1 MTMKKRKKEKTI
13 FRTILFAMLLVLGI
27 EIVLL
32 VSALYL
38 SNVSTRLNQNAMDL
52 LDMQT
57 SNRADYLENILLFNQ
72 DLSRLS
78 SYINEKASELS
89 AAQKLDLSRIGDS
102 STEALPLLEEISTAM
117 ISTLRS
123 KSVTGVF
130 VAFTTEDFSKSS
142 TVSAIPGMY
151 LRDLDPTS
159 PASAANE
166 DLLLERSPIALVR
179 SMGISTDKS
188 WTTSFDLTQKPESAF
203 LTPVFLATWADRGAL
218 DADNYGRWTVF
229 CPTRFPGMTVLPLP
243 TQFRLSHPTVPFT
256 ALSVSRCLS
265 PICSRFF
272 PIPSCRTKAMER
284 IFSFPRL
291 PLH

>member
-78 SYINEKASELS
+78 SCINEKASELS

-102 STEALPLLEEISTAM
+102 SAEALPLLEEISSAM

-130 VAFTTEDFSKSS
+130 VAFTTEEFSKSS

-151 LRDLDPTS
+151 LRDLDHTGFS
-159 PASAANE
+159 CH
-166 DLLLERSPIALVR
+166 
-179 SMGISTDKS
+179 MG
-188 WTTSFDLTQKPESAF
+188 
-203 LTPVFLATWADRGAL
+203 R
-218 DADNYGRWTVF
+218 
-229 CPTRFPGMTVLPLP
+229 
-243 TQFRLSHPTVPFT
+243 
-256 ALSVSRCLS
+256 SRCTG
-265 PICSRFF
+265 RG
-272 PIPSCRTKAMER
+272 
-284 IFSFPRL
+284 
-291 PLH
+291 

>member
-1 MTMKKRKKEKTI
+1 MKKRKKKKQFFGRSCSPCFSYTALKLS
-13 FRTILFAMLLVLGI
+13 FLF
-27 EIVLL
+27 
-32 VSALYL
+32 SALYL

-57 SNRADYLENILLFNQ
+57 SNRADYLESILLFNQ

-78 SYINEKASELS
+78 SCINEKASELS

-102 STEALPLLEEISTAM
+102 SAEALPLLEEISSTM

-130 VAFTTEDFSKSS
+130 VAFTTEEFSKSS

-159 PASAANE
+159 PASAAND
-166 DLLLERSPIALVR
+166 DLFLERSPIALVR

-203 LTPVFLATWADRGAL
+203 LTPVFLATWADHGAL
-218 DADNYGRWTVF
+218 DADNYGRWTIL
-229 CPTRFPGMTVLPLP
+229 PTRFPGMTVLPLP

>member
-1 MTMKKRKKEKTI
+1 MKKRKKEKTI

-57 SNRADYLENILLFNQ
+57 SNRADYLESILLFNQ

-78 SYINEKASELS
+78 SCINEKASELS

-102 STEALPLLEEISTAM
+102 SAEALPLLEEISSAM

-130 VAFTTEDFSKSS
+130 VAFTTEEFSKSS
-142 TVSAIPGMY
+142 TVSA
-151 LRDLDPTS
+151 
-159 PASAANE
+159 
-166 DLLLERSPIALVR
+166 
-179 SMGISTDKS
+179 
-188 WTTSFDLTQKPESAF
+188 
-203 LTPVFLATWADRGAL
+203 
-218 DADNYGRWTVF
+218 
-229 CPTRFPGMTVLPLP
+229 
-243 TQFRLSHPTVPFT
+243 HPTVPFT

>member
-57 SNRADYLENILLFNQ
+57 NNRADYLESILLFNQ

-78 SYINEKASELS
+78 SCINEKASELS

-102 STEALPLLEEISTAM
+102 SAEALPLLEEISSAM

-130 VAFTTEDFSKSS
+130 VAFTTEEFSKSS

-159 PASAANE
+159 PASAAND
-166 DLLLERSPIALVR
+166 DLFLERSPIALVR

-203 LTPVFLATWADRGAL
+203 LTPVFLATWADHGAL
-218 DADNYGRWTVF
+218 DADNYGR
-229 CPTRFPGMTVLPLP
+229 
-243 TQFRLSHPTVPFT
+243 T
-256 ALSVSRCLS
+256 ACLRC
-265 PICSRFF
+265 
-272 PIPSCRTKAMER
+272 
-284 IFSFPRL
+284 
-291 PLH
+291 